1 MKVFGKEIG
10 KDIKIPPFIDN
21 FFGKLLPNNNKDSE
35 ELVTIPST
43 NISDEQKTFELSF
56 ALPGLD
62 KDNVNIEI
70 QDDYLVVSAQ
80 KEQNHGEQHKNW
92 VRTEFVSNS
101 FYRAFRLPSNADP
114 EKIQAKMKN
123 GRLDIKVGKA
133 KAPNQKNR
141 IIEVS

>member
-21 FFGKLLPNNNKDSE
+21 FFGKLLPNKDRDNE

-43 NISDEQKTFELSF
+43 NISDEERAFELSL
-56 ALPGLD
+56 ALPGLGRED
-62 KDNVNIEI
+62 VNIEI
-70 QDDYLVVSAQ
+70 QDDYLIVSAQ
-80 KEQNHGEQHKNW
+80 KEQSREEKHKNW

-101 FYRAFRLPSNADP
+101 FYRAFALPSNADP
-114 EKIQAKMKN
+114 EKIQARMKN
-123 GRLDIKVGKA
+123 GRLDIRVGKA
-133 KAPNQKNR
+133 HRAEQKNR

>member
-21 FFGKLLPNNNKDSE
+21 FFGKLLPNKSKDSE

-43 NISDEQKTFELSF
+43 NISDGEKAFELSL

-62 KDNVNIEI
+62 KNDVNIEI
-70 QDDYLVVSAQ
+70 QNDYLVVSAH
-80 KEQNHGEQHKNW
+80 KEQSHEEQHKNW
-92 VRTEFVSNS
+92 MRSEFVSNS
-101 FYRAFRLPSNADP
+101 FYRAFSLPANADP

-123 GRLDIKVGKA
+123 GRLDIRVGKA
-133 KAPNQKNR
+133 NRQGRKNR
-141 IIEVS
+141 VIQVN

>member
-1 MKVFGKEIG
+1 MKVFGKKIG

-21 FFGKLLPNNNKDSE
+21 FFGKLLPNKNTESE

-43 NISDEQKTFELSF
+43 NISDEEKAFELSF

-62 KDNVNIEI
+62 KNDVNIEI
-70 QDDYLVVSAQ
+70 QDDYLIVSAQ
-80 KEQNHGEQHKNW
+80 KEQSHEEKHKNW

-101 FYRAFRLPSNADP
+101 FYRAFGLPSDADP

-123 GRLDIKVGKA
+123 GRLDIRVAKA
-133 KAPNQKNR
+133 KRPKQKNR
-141 IIEVS
+141 IIKVS

>member
-10 KDIKIPPFIDN
+10 KDIKIPLFIDN
-21 FFGKLLPNNNKDSE
+21 FFGKLLPNKNSDSE

-43 NISDEQKTFELSF
+43 NISDEEKAFELSL

-62 KDNVNIEI
+62 KDDINIEI
-70 QDDYLVVSAQ
+70 QNDYIIVSAQ
-80 KEQNHGEQHKNW
+80 KEQTQEEKHKNW

-101 FYRAFRLPSNADP
+101 LYRAFGLPSNADP

-123 GRLDIKVGKA
+123 GRLDIRVGKA
-133 KAPNQKNR
+133 DRPEQKNR
-141 IIEVS
+141 IIEVN

>member
-21 FFGKLLPNNNKDSE
+21 FVGKLLPDRNTDNE

-43 NISDEQKTFELSF
+43 NISDEEKAFELSL

-62 KDNVNIEI
+62 KGDINIEI
-70 QDDYLVVSAQ
+70 QDDYLIVSAK
-80 KEQNHGEQHKNW
+80 KEQTHEEKLKNW
-92 VRTEFVSNS
+92 VRMEFVSNS

-114 EKIQAKMKN
+114 EKIQANMKN
-123 GRLDIKVGKA
+123 GRLDIGAGKA
-133 KAPNQKNR
+133 NRPEQKSR
-141 IIEVS
+141 IIEVN

>member
-21 FFGKLLPNNNKDSE
+21 FFGKLLPNKNTDNE

-43 NISDEQKTFELSF
+43 NISDEEKVFELSL

-62 KDNVNIEI
+62 KNDVNIEI
-70 QDDYLVVSAQ
+70 QDDYIIVSAQ
-80 KEQNHGEQHKNW
+80 KEQSHEEKHKNW

-101 FYRAFRLPSNADP
+101 FYRAFGLPSNADP

-123 GRLDIKVGKA
+123 GRLDIRVGKA
-133 KAPNQKNR
+133 NRPEKKNR
-141 IIEVS
+141 IIEVK

>member
-21 FFGKLLPNNNKDSE
+21 FFGKLLPNKDKDNE

-43 NISDEQKTFELSF
+43 NISDEDKAFELSL

-62 KDNVNIEI
+62 KNDVKIEV
-70 QDDYLVVSAQ
+70 QDDYLIVRAHR
-80 KEQNHGEQHKNW
+80 EQTHEEKHKNW

-101 FYRAFRLPSNADP
+101 FYRAFGLPSNADS

-123 GRLDIKVGKA
+123 GRLDIRVGKSDRPEA
-133 KAPNQKNR
+133 KNR
-141 IIEVS
+141 IIEVN